1 MLATLL
7 LLAKPAIQTP
17 PVKCVLVV
25 APGQQPWPEAADKL
39 DRALKDVQWWYSCQM
54 EAHGYGAKTF
64 PLEIGSNGKVVV
76 HIVKLDQEP
85 DLPPGTDRMAE
96 PASNAR
102 TTVIRAAEATVGL
115 RSGRDNIFTVVYD
128 GYYWT
133 DREKLQ
139 QLPMGFG
146 APHAWAHLT
155 GWHLYALD
163 AKLFTNET
171 MTSALPDQNEF
182 FSPLVTK
189 IYKTDGGHTI
199 GSRASCCYGTFI
211 HEMGHSFDLHHPPD
225 DAPRVFGDIM
235 TSDYWGS
242 RGNFVES
249 LKNEWCCLTAD
260 QAAAL
265 NKNPVFQIRP
275 VYPAS
280 TGASRSI
287 GMKGAFSQSE
297 ELRSRYCADIEVSGS
312 GFTVQ
317 DFGAGKQSQSNRDY
331 IWKNLPS
338 RLEGYRF
345 TRVAG
350 GVAATVSV
358 KVHSKGRIWIATDQ
372 VHSAPLSDAGFTMI
386 PLSISYISKDGKRNY
401 PMALYFKEARQGD
414 IVPIPQLGWAGTI
427 VIGPRM

>member
-1 MLATLL
+1 
-7 LLAKPAIQTP
+7 
-17 PVKCVLVV
+17 
-25 APGQQPWPEAADKL
+25 
-39 DRALKDVQWWYSCQM
+39 
-54 EAHGYGAKTF
+54 
-64 PLEIGSNGKVVV
+64 
-76 HIVKLDQEP
+76 
-85 DLPPGTDRMAE
+85 MAE